1 MARDLIAGVQ
11 PRPHDPAM
19 TVDAAAPGSGTSLA
33 ARFGASPAQI
43 AALALVALFLIAF
56 LIVPILRVIAVAF
69 TGPDGGFSLVHFGD
83 FFRTG
88 LLREAFWNS
97 IYVGVMTV
105 ALASLIAVPLAAI
118 VARYRFRGAAFVH
131 TLGVVPLV
139 MPPFVGAVAMQ
150 LIWGRNGAIN
160 LLLLDWFGFRI
171 PFMDGL
177 NGVIFVEAL
186 HYFPFILL
194 NLSASLAN
202 IDSAMEESAQNLG
215 AHGFTLFSRIVFPLA
230 LPGYVAGAALVF
242 VKVFDDLATPLLLNV
257 TNMLAPQAYLKITSV
272 GISDPMGYVISVIMI
287 LCSVGA
293 MALAGLTL
301 RGRDFATQQRGGGGL
316 SRRPLGRAGTIAA
329 ACFVIATL
337 LIVLSPHVGI
347 FLLSIATVWS
357 FAVLPDGY
365 TLAHYATIMR
375 EAGPLIGNT
384 VMYCGLAGLID
395 VVLGATLAYVVLR
408 TRLPGRKLIE
418 QVAMSAVAI
427 PGLVLGIGLL
437 RTYFDVKLPNGEAL
451 ATFWLMLVIAYAVR
465 RLPYALTAAS
475 AALQQLHVSLEEA
488 AENLGAGKLRVL
500 VRIVVPLMT
509 GGLVAGFV
517 TSFATAAVELSATL
531 ILVARSADAP
541 LAYGIYVYM
550 QSAAGRGP
558 GAALGVVA
566 VVVVAVATFLAY
578 RFAERERGLKSREV
592 F

>member
-1 MARDLIAGVQ
+1 MQV
-11 PRPHDPAM
+11 
-19 TVDAAAPGSGTSLA
+19 
-33 ARFGASPAQI
+33 
-43 AALALVALFLIAF
+43 AALGLIALFLLAF
-56 LIVPILRVIAVAF
+56 LIVPILRVIAAAF
-69 TGPDGGFSLVHFGD
+69 TGPDGELTLVHFGD
-83 FFRTG
+83 FFRTS
-88 LLREAFWNS
+88 LLRESLWNS
-97 IYVGVMTV
+97 LFVAVMTV
-105 ALASLIAVPLAAI
+105 ALASLIAVPLATLLS
-118 VARYRFRGAAFVH
+118 RYRFRGAALIH

-150 LIWGRNGAIN
+150 LVWGRNGTIN
-160 LLLLDWFGFRI
+160 LLLNDAFGFRI
-171 PFMDGL
+171 PFMEGL

-230 LPGYVAGAALVF
+230 LPGYAAGAALVF

-272 GISDPMGYVISVIMI
+272 GVADPMGYVISVIMI
-287 LCSVGA
+287 LCSVGT
-293 MALAGLTL
+293 MALTMLML
-301 RGRDFATQQRGGGGL
+301 KGRDFATQQRGGGGL
-316 SRRPLGRAGTIAA
+316 ARRPLGRAGTIAA
-329 ACFVIATL
+329 ACFVVITL

-357 FAVLPDGY
+357 YDVLPDGY
-365 TLAHYATIMR
+365 TLKHYATILN

-384 VMYCGLAGLID
+384 ILYCGLAGLID
-395 VVLGATLAYVVLR
+395 VILGAMLAYIVLR
-408 TRLPGRKLIE
+408 TRLPGRHLVE
-418 QVAMSAVAI
+418 QVAMSAVAV

-437 RTYFDVKLPNGEAL
+437 RTYYDVKLPNGEAL

-465 RLPYALTAAS
+465 RLPYALS
-475 AALQQLHVSLEEA
+475 AAGAALRQLHVSLEEA
-488 AENLGAGKLRVL
+488 AENLGAGKLGTL
-500 VRIVVPLMT
+500 TRIVVPLMT
-509 GGLVAGFV
+509 GGLLAGFV

-531 ILVARSADAP
+531 ILVARSPDAP

-566 VVVVAVATFLAY
+566 VTVVAIATFIAY
-578 RFAERERGLKSREV
+578 RIAERERGLKSREV